1 MASTDSQ
8 RKKLTDMESTLAFV
22 IGGGLILLIAGYGI
36 AAAQGQSVQSSRALD
51 IMMIVGVTLAITGTI
66 AWLIVV
72 KPWTKFDDWS
82 VPLYT
87 GHDNHGAHEDDLT
100 QINGINDKTAKVLNA
115 IGIHSFED
123 LAKRKPAELDRIVR
137 DAGVRVSSKP
147 EAWISQAQMILASST
162 EAGHDHA
169 QSSPAAHH

>member
-22 IGGGLILLIAGYGI
+22 IGGGLILLIGGYGI
-36 AAAQGQSVQSSRALD
+36 AAAQGQGLQSSRALD
-51 IMMIVGVTLAITGTI
+51 IMMIIGVTLAVAGTI

-87 GHDNHGAHEDDLT
+87 GHDHHGAHADDLT
-100 QINGINDKTAKVLNA
+100 QIDGITEKTAKVLNA
-115 IGIHSFED
+115 VGINSYED

-137 DAGVRVSSKP
+137 DAGVRISSKP
-147 EAWISQAQMILASST
+147 EAWISQAQMILSSSA

-169 QSSPAAHH
+169 QSSPAVHH